1 MMKMHWSSRSPFVR
15 KAMIAAYESGVA
27 DKIERMPAVV
37 SLSKPNLDVMHDNP
51 SGMIPTL
58 ILEDG
63 YTLFDSV
70 VICEYFDSLAPE
82 PKLFPKAGAAR
93 WTALKRHALGDNML
107 DSLLLRRSETMK
119 PQPRQTP
126 EWLTTFALKLRNFVD
141 VVEHEADS
149 LANTPFNI
157 GHLAIG
163 VALAYTDF
171 RFAHTNWREGHPKA
185 AAWMQTFLQRDS
197 VVKTT
202 FIDA

>member
-1 MMKMHWSSRSPFVR
+1 MMKIHWSSRSPFVR

-27 DKIERMPAVV
+27 ERIERMPAVV
-37 SLSKPNLDVMHDNP
+37 SLSRPNPDVMHDNP

-63 YTLFDSV
+63 NTLFDSV
-70 VICEYFDSLAPE
+70 VICEYFDTLSPE
-82 PKLFPKAGAAR
+82 PRLFPRAGAAR

-107 DSLLLRRSETMK
+107 AALLLRRSETTK
-119 PQPRQTP
+119 PQSRQTP

-141 VVEHEADS
+141 VVEGEAES
-149 LANTPFNI
+149 LTDTPFNI
-157 GHLAIG
+157 GHIAIG

-171 RFAHTNWREGHPKA
+171 RFAHVNWREGHPRA

-197 VVKTT
+197 VEKTT